1 MMAVFRKELLE
12 NLRDRRVVVNTL
24 LLGPL
29 AAPLIFVAIIWFTVQ
44 QAIDRAEADLE
55 LVVVGAEH
63 APNLLRWLEQQG
75 VVVKDAL
82 DDPEQAIREEKEEV
96 ILRIPA
102 DFPESW
108 RSGRPAVV
116 EVLTDRSRRYAGTSL
131 ARVEGLLQG
140 YSRQIGHL
148 RLQLRGVPPDLSQAV
163 RVQTIDLSTPESRG
177 GLILAFLPYVVLI
190 TVFIGAMHM
199 AIDTTSGE
207 RERRSLEPLLINPLP
222 RWQIMGGKL
231 LATTAF
237 ALATLGLGL
246 IAFTWALKL
255 LPTAQ
260 MDMALNLN
268 WKVAL
273 TAFVLVLPVALLA
286 SGLLIILA
294 AFAKSFREAQ
304 SYLGLVMFIP
314 MIPSF
319 WILINPSRLE
329 TWMPWVPLLSQSILI
344 LEMVRGETIEWVW
357 MLTSFA
363 STGAL
368 ALLLAI
374 VAGSLYNR
382 PGLIFG
388 DG

>member
-1 MMAVFRKELLE
+1 MMAVFKKELLE

-44 QAIDRAEADLE
+44 QAIDRSESDLE

-63 APNLLRWLEQQG
+63 APNLVQWLRQQG
-75 VVVKDAL
+75 VVIEDAL
-82 DDPEQAIREEKEEV
+82 DDPERAIREEVEEV

-102 DFPESW
+102 DFPEAW
-108 RSGRPAVV
+108 RSGRPAVL

-131 ARVEGLLQG
+131 NRVQGLLQG

-148 RLQLRGVPPDLSQAV
+148 RLQLRGVTPDLAQAL
-163 RVQTIDLSTPESRG
+163 RVQTVDLSTPESRG

-231 LATTAF
+231 LATTTF

-255 LPTAQ
+255 LPTTA
-260 MDMALNLN
+260 MNMSLNLD
-268 WKVAL
+268 WKIAL
-273 TAFVLVLPVALLA
+273 TAFFLVLPVALLA

-304 SYLGLVMFIP
+304 SYIGLVMFIP

-329 TWMPWVPLLSQSILI
+329 TWMTWVPLLSQSILI
-344 LEMVRGETIEWVW
+344 LEMVRGETIEALWV
-357 MLTSFA
+357 LTSFA

>member
-12 NLRDRRVVVNTL
+12 NLRDRRVVINTL

-44 QAIDRAEADLE
+44 QAIDRAEAELE
-55 LVVVGAEH
+55 LMVVGGEH

-75 VVVKDAL
+75 VLIKDAV
-82 DDPEQAIREEKEEV
+82 DDPEQAIREEREEV

-102 DFPESW
+102 EFGTAW
-108 RSGRPAVV
+108 RNGQPAVV

-131 ARVEGLLQG
+131 GRVEGLLQG

-148 RLQLRGVPPDLSQAV
+148 RLQLRGVTPDLAQAL
-163 RVQTIDLSTPESRG
+163 RVQTVDLSTPESRG

-260 MDMALNLN
+260 MNMALNLD

-273 TAFVLVLPVALLA
+273 TAFILVLPVALLA
-286 SGLLIILA
+286 SGLLTILA

-304 SYLGLVMFIP
+304 SYIGLVMFIP

-329 TWMPWVPLLSQSILI
+329 TWMTWVPLLSQSILI
-344 LEMVRGETIEWVW
+344 LEMVRGETIEAVW

-363 STGAL
+363 STTAL
-368 ALLLAI
+368 ALLLAVI
-374 VAGSLYNR
+374 AGSLYSR

>member
-1 MMAVFRKELLE
+1 MIPVLKKELLE
-12 NLRDRRVVVNTL
+12 NLRDRRVVINTL

-29 AAPLIFVAIIWFTVQ
+29 AAPLIFVLIISFTVQ
-44 QAIDRAEADLE
+44 QAIDRAEAELE

-63 APNLLRWLEQQG
+63 APNLVRWLEQQG
-75 VVVKDAL
+75 VVVKDPPA
-82 DDPEQAIREEKEEV
+82 DPEQAIREEDEEV

-102 DFPESW
+102 EFPESW
-108 RSGRPAVV
+108 AAGRPAVV

-131 ARVEGLLQG
+131 NRVQSLLQG

-148 RLQLRGVPPDLSQAV
+148 RLQLRGVAPELSQAL
-163 RVQTIDLSTPESRG
+163 RVQTVDLSTPESRG

-231 LATTAF
+231 LATTTF
-237 ALATLGLGL
+237 ALATLGIGL
-246 IAFTWALKL
+246 VAFTWALKF

-260 MDMALNLN
+260 MDMALNLD
-268 WKVAL
+268 WRVAMI
-273 TAFVLVLPVALLA
+273 AFVLVLPVALLA
-286 SGLLIILA
+286 SAVLIILA

-304 SYLGLVMFIP
+304 SYIGLVMFIP

-329 TWMPWVPLLSQSILI
+329 TWMTWVPLLSQSILI
-344 LEMVRGETIEWVW
+344 LEMVRGETIEFAW
-357 MLTSFA
+357 LATSFA

-368 ALLLAI
+368 ALLMAA

>member
-329 TWMPWVPLLSQSILI
+329 TWMTWVPLLSQSILI
-344 LEMVRGETIEWVW
+344 LEMVRGETIELVW

>member
-82 DDPEQAIREEKEEV
+82 DDPEQAIREEQEEV
-96 ILRIPA
+96 ILRIPQ
-102 DFPESW
+102 DFGAAWS
-108 RSGRPAVV
+108 SGRPAVV

-140 YSRQIGHL
+140 YSRQIGQL
-148 RLQLRGVPPDLSQAV
+148 RLQLRGVTPDLAQAL
-163 RVQTIDLSTPESRG
+163 RVQTVDLSTPESRG
-177 GLILAFLPYVVLI
+177 GMILAFLPYVVLI

-260 MDMALNLN
+260 MDMALNLD

-329 TWMPWVPLLSQSILI
+329 TWMTWVPLLSQSILI
-344 LEMVRGETIEWVW
+344 LEMVRGETIEAVW

-374 VAGSLYNR
+374 IAGSLYNR

>member
-1 MMAVFRKELLE
+1 MMAVFKKELLE

-44 QAIDRAEADLE
+44 QTIDRAEADLE
-55 LVVVGAEH
+55 LVVIGAEH
-63 APNLLRWLEQQG
+63 APNLVGWLSQQG

-82 DDPEQAIREEKEEV
+82 DDPERAIREEQEEV

-102 DFPESW
+102 DFHEAW

-116 EVLTDRSRRYAGTSL
+116 EVLTDRSRRYAVTSL
-131 ARVEGLLQG
+131 GRVEGLLHG

-148 RLQLRGVPPDLSQAV
+148 RLQLRGVTPDLAQAL
-163 RVQTIDLSTPESRG
+163 RVQTVDLSTPESRG
-177 GLILAFLPYVVLI
+177 GMILAFLPYVVLI

-260 MDMALNLN
+260 MNMSLNLD

-329 TWMPWVPLLSQSILI
+329 TWMTWVPLLSQSILI
-344 LEMVRGETIEWVW
+344 LEMVRGESIEAIW
-357 MLTSFA
+357 MLTSFV
-363 STGAL
+363 STGVL
-368 ALLLAI
+368 ALLLAMI
-374 VAGSLYNR
+374 AGSLYNR

>member
-55 LVVVGAEH
+55 LVVVGADH

-329 TWMPWVPLLSQSILI
+329 TWMTWVPLLSQSILI
-344 LEMVRGETIEWVW
+344 LEMVRGETIELVW